1 MDLGTVIIWL
11 VIGFVAGAVAGYI
24 VPGRTPGGIVGT
36 TVIGIIGGFVGGWLL
51 DALDVSAGYS
61 WLGSLVVAILG
72 AVIVL
77 YVLRLL
83 NRGT

>member
-1 MDLGTVIIWL
+1 MDRGTVVIWL

-24 VPGRTPGGIVGT
+24 VPGRSPGGIVGT
-36 TVIGIIGGFVGGWLL
+36 TIVGIIGGFVGGWLL
-51 DALDVSAGYS
+51 DALDVSTSYS
-61 WLGSLVVAILG
+61 WIGSLIVAILG

-83 NRGT
+83 NRSA